1 MSKRDTSTGGSP
13 LRKLTGVQVVGTGS
27 FLPEQ
32 VVTNE
37 DLVSLGSDPQWLVKR
52 TGIRERRHAPAEMAT
67 SDMAVTA
74 ARQALEAS
82 GTGREEI
89 DLVVL
94 ATLSPDQLMPA
105 TATAIQDQ
113 LGLQCAAMDVSAA
126 CAGFTYALVTGM
138 QFVATG
144 CSRRA
149 LVIGS
154 DTNSRVLDPTDRS
167 TYPLFGDGAGAVI
180 LAPGSQAQG
189 ALGYVLGADGS
200 KADLLCRPTGGS
212 RRVFDPAGENDGSW
226 FMQMDGRAV
235 FKWAVRV
242 VEDST
247 RAVLQAAE
255 LEVAQIDWW
264 LLHQANERILD
275 LALEGLGVSREKVIK
290 HLEHYGNTS
299 AGSIPIAL
307 DETVRAGKLERGQI
321 VLMCGYGAGLAWGT
335 VAFRW

>member
-1 MSKRDTSTGGSP
+1 MSKRASFGGSP

-67 SDMAVTA
+67 SDMAVAA

-82 GTGREEI
+82 GTDREEI
-89 DLVVL
+89 DLIVL

-105 TATAIQDQ
+105 TATAVQDQ

-144 CSRRA
+144 CSHRA

-154 DTNSRVLDPTDRS
+154 DTNSRVLDPTDRT

-180 LAPGSQAQG
+180 LAPGSQTQG

-212 RRVFDPAGENDGSW
+212 RRVFDPTGENDGSW
-226 FMQMDGRAV
+226 FVQMDGRAV

-247 RAVLQAAE
+247 REVLQAAE
-255 LEVAQIDWW
+255 LEVSQVDWW
-264 LLHQANERILD
+264 LPHQANERILNV
-275 LALEGLGVSREKVIK
+275 AIESLGVSQEKVIK
-290 HLEHYGNTS
+290 HLEYYGNTS

-307 DETVRAGKLERGQI
+307 DETVRAGKLQRGQI
-321 VLMCGYGAGLAWGT
+321 VLMCGFGAGLAWGT

>member
-1 MSKRDTSTGGSP
+1 MSKRVSSGGSP
-13 LRKLTGVQVVGTGS
+13 LRKLTGVQIVGTGS

-52 TGIRERRHAPAEMAT
+52 TGIRERRHAPAGMAT
-67 SDMAVTA
+67 SDMAVAA
-74 ARQALEAS
+74 ARRALEAS
-82 GTGREEI
+82 GVGQEEI

-105 TATAIQDQ
+105 TATAVQDQ
-113 LGLQCAAMDVSAA
+113 LGLRCAAMDVSAA
-126 CAGFTYALVTGM
+126 CAGFTYALITGM

-154 DTNSRVLDPTDRS
+154 DTNSRVLDPTDKA

-180 LAPGSQAQG
+180 LAPGSHEQG
-189 ALGYVLGADGS
+189 ALSYTLGADGS
-200 KADLLCRPTGGS
+200 RTHFLCRPTGGA
-212 RRVFDPAGENDGSW
+212 RRPFDPTAENDGSW

-247 RAVLQAAE
+247 REVLQAAK
-255 LEVAQIDWW
+255 LEVSQIDWW

-275 LALEGLGVSREKVIK
+275 VAIGGLGASRERVIK
-290 HLEHYGNTS
+290 HMDRYGNTS

-307 DETVRAGKLERGQI
+307 DETARAGKIERGQN
-321 VLMCGYGAGLAWGT
+321 LLLCGFGAGLTWGT
-335 VAFRW
+335 LAFRW

>member
-1 MSKRDTSTGGSP
+1 MSRRAVFAGGWP
-13 LRKLTGVQVVGTGS
+13 LRKLTGVQMVGTGS

-37 DLVSLGSDPQWLVKR
+37 DLQSLGSDPQWLVKR
-52 TGIRERRHAPAEMAT
+52 TGIRERRHAPAGMAT
-67 SDMAVTA
+67 SDMAVAA
-74 ARQALEAS
+74 ARQALATS
-82 GTGREEI
+82 GTDPEEI
-89 DLVVL
+89 DLLVL

-105 TATAIQDQ
+105 TATTVQDQ

-167 TYPLFGDGAGAVI
+167 TFPLFGDGAGAVI
-180 LAPGSQAQG
+180 LAPGSREQG
-189 ALGYVLGADGS
+189 ALSYVLGSDGS
-200 KADLLCRPTGGS
+200 KTDLLCRPTGGS
-212 RRVFDPAGENDGSW
+212 RRVFDPAAANDRSW

-242 VEDST
+242 VEDSS
-247 RAVLQAAE
+247 REVLQAAG
-255 LEVAQIDWW
+255 LEVGQVDWW

-275 LALEGLGVSREKVIK
+275 VAVETLGVSQEKVIK
-290 HLEHYGNTS
+290 HMARYGNTS

-307 DETVRAGKLERGQI
+307 DETVRAGMIERGQI
-321 VLMCGYGAGLAWGT
+321 VLMCGFGAGLAWGT
-335 VAFRW
+335 LAFRW

>member
-1 MSKRDTSTGGSP
+1 
-13 LRKLTGVQVVGTGS
+13 VVGTGS